1 MLQRHLCCIIYF
13 EVGIVKKRTRL
24 KDSLKYAWQGLRA
37 GLQNE
42 RNMKIH
48 LVFVALVTAAGF
60 LLEIS
65 TYEWLACL
73 AFFGLVIGAE
83 LINTAIEAVIDLC
96 SPEYNEKAKLA
107 KNAAAGAVLVCSV
120 LAAIAG
126 IVIFLPKLW
135 ALLS

>member
-1 MLQRHLCCIIYF
+1 M
-13 EVGIVKKRTRL
+13 KKRTKL
-24 KDSLKYAWQGLRA
+24 KDSLKYAWQGLHA